1 MRPHIHI
8 LINKQ
13 KDTIMNLTL
22 HMVIL
27 MATGLTAIPPASIAH
42 GISAGHK
49 SAVETHHDYCDQDRY
64 RYSGIY
70 SRTPYGAYSVRY
82 YGADY
87 CYTPTAEQ
95 MATAQE
101 QVQDYLFAVKK
112 GRKHAA
118 TRRYISVE
126 TLRPT
131 KQQLADYTKKRLTQR
146 QADLSQLRCLMVF
159 DTQAKQFVG
168 SGCYVVAGKPSIGD
182 VEKFETVSAEFVG
195 QETL

>member
-1 MRPHIHI
+1 MKLP
-8 LINKQ
+8 
-13 KDTIMNLTL
+13 L

-70 SRTPYGAYSVRY
+70 SRTPYGAYGVRY

-101 QVQDYLFAVKK
+101 HVQDYLLTVKK

-118 TRRYISVE
+118 SHRYISVE
-126 TLRPT
+126 ALRPT
-131 KQQLADYTKKRLTQR
+131 KKQLEDYTKKQLPPP
-146 QADLSQLRCLMVF
+146 ADPSQLRCLMVF

-168 SGCYVVAGKPSIGD
+168 SGCYVVPGKPSMGD
-182 VEKFETVSAEFVG
+182 VAKFETVSAEFVG